1 MESPGT
7 APGSDPLIA
16 SAFISI
22 VPKDKN
28 KHSRVLCQ
36 MQTIDASSQG
46 NRVSKTHSELSED
59 VVVPSSLFELSAV

>member
-22 VPKDKN
+22 VPKYKTE
-28 KHSRVLCQ
+28 HSRVLCQ
-36 MQTIDASSQG
+36 MQTIDASSQVF
-46 NRVSKTHSELSED
+46 RED
-59 VVVPSSLFELSAV
+59 SGGHAKGGCAVAFGCVV